1 MTKFLD
7 DRAEN
12 SIMQTITIAVSAIL
26 IASGLVTAPGLIN
39 NARDNNARNDLSNV
53 ALAQEFSLSDSG
65 KYSSKVMPGAKNDG
79 SLDELA
85 GGPKYTL
92 SRDAVVTATT
102 CGITPDAYVMTT
114 MSRSGNQF
122 WRVSDNANTYSNEA
136 DVRAHLAACLTGVD
150 LGMGNDSGTTTPDD
164 NTWSNDAP
172 VGSYFNRQ
180 GNFLGSINPYGQIF
194 VDSPSSKQLEQLKDI
209 EPAVYHVYNPETD
222 LLLKSKPFADTPGE
236 ITYEGRVI
244 ARFTD
249 SVITEY
255 SNANNT
261 SQANIGIMV
270 NDLYYPE
277 LRDIY
282 LSFTGNAKI
291 NYPSLNLTVPMM
303 ANPDQMAQWNPAGVE
318 SNDYTFVR
326 SSGKLSDAANESFVA
341 FDANGMDVS
350 HSSYQ
355 FYNMAG
361 LSNSFPASS
370 GTKNTPTDIYYS
382 PTGDSGTFSKVGE
395 TKKLVWNPASISQL
409 QLPDLSKYDDA
420 AGTWKLVTHLN
431 GDSYTFMGNM
441 KM

>member
-180 GNFLGSINPYGQIF
+180 GNFIGGLNPAGQIF

-222 LLLKSKPFADTPGE
+222 LLMKSKALPDTAGE

-249 SVITEY
+249 SFITEY
-255 SNANNT
+255 SNASDT
-261 SQANIGIMV
+261 SQTNIGILT

-282 LSFTGNAKI
+282 LSFTGKARI
-291 NYPSLNLTVPMM
+291 GYPSLNLSIPMM
-303 ANPDQMAQWNPAGVE
+303 SNPDQMAQWNPAGVV
-318 SNDYTFVR
+318 SNDYTFLR
-326 SSGKLSDAANESFVA
+326 SAGTLSDATSGSAVLFEN
-341 FDANGMDVS
+341 NGVDVS
-350 HSSYQ
+350 HSSYA
-355 FYNMAG
+355 FYNKMG
-361 LSNSFPASS
+361 LTNPNLASAAV
-370 GTKNTPTDIYYS
+370 KDTPTDIYYS
-382 PTGDSGTFSKVGE
+382 PTGDSGTFSKVAE
-395 TKKLVWNPASISQL
+395 TNKLRWDPTSIAGL
-409 QLPDLSKYDDA
+409 QLPDLSKYNDA
-420 AGTWKLVTHLN
+420 AGTWKIVTHLN

>member
-172 VGSYFNRQ
+172 DGSYFNSST
-180 GNFLGSINPYGQIF
+180 NFIGSITPKAQQILNT
-194 VDSPSSKQLEQLKDI
+194 PSSKPLEALSDI
-209 EPAVYHVYNPETD
+209 EPGLYVVDEGK
-222 LLLKSKPFADTPGE
+222 LLARQKILNNTPGE
-236 ITYEGRVI
+236 VVYQGRVI
-244 ARFTD
+244 GRFT
-249 SVITEY
+249 SSFLSEY
-255 SNANNT
+255 SNADNPKQT
-261 SQANIGIMV
+261 SIGIIM
-270 NDLYYPE
+270 NDLYYPN
-277 LRDIY
+277 LRDISS
-282 LSFTGNAKI
+282 SFTGDARV
-291 NYPSLNLTVPMM
+291 NYPSLNISIPMV
-303 ANPDQMAQWNPAGVE
+303 ANADQMHQWDASAVVTGNYSFIREGFTDSLQQSILFDSTKVDL
-318 SNDYTFVR
+318 SR
-326 SSGKLSDAANESFVA
+326 STYA
-341 FDANGMDVS
+341 
-350 HSSYQ
+350 
-355 FYNMAG
+355 FYNKMG
-361 LSNSFPASS
+361 LNNTGAASMPM
-370 GTKNTPTDIYYS
+370 KDTPTDLYYS
-382 PTGDSGTFSKVGE
+382 PTGDSGKFTKVG
-395 TKKLVWNPASISQL
+395 TIDKLMWSPGYVVIDE
-409 QLPDLSKYDDA
+409 LPDLSQYDEPN
-420 AGTWKLVTHLN
+420 GTFKIVTYIE
-431 GDSYTFMGNM
+431 GDSYTFMGDI
-441 KM
+441 KR

>member
-1 MTKFLD
+1 MTTFID

-26 IASGLVTAPGLIN
+26 IAAGLVTAPGLIN
-39 NARDNNARNDLSNV
+39 NARDTNARDDLANV

-65 KYSSKVMPGAKNDG
+65 KYSTKVMPGVKGDG
-79 SLDELA
+79 SLDELE

-92 SRDAVVTATT
+92 SGGGIVTATT
-102 CGITPDAYVMTT
+102 CGTSPDAYVMTT
-114 MSRSGNQF
+114 MSKSGKQF
-122 WRVSDNANTYSNEA
+122 WRVSEDSNTYSNEA
-136 DVRAHLAACLTGVD
+136 DVRNNLAACLTGVD
-150 LGMGNDSGTTTPDD
+150 LGIGSDSGTTTPDD

-180 GNFLGSINPYGQIF
+180 GNFLGSIGPYGQIF
-194 VDSPSSKQLEQLKDI
+194 VDSPSSKQLEQLKDV
-209 EPAVYHVYNPETD
+209 EPAVYHVYNPEAD
-222 LLLKSKPFADTPGE
+222 LLLKSKSFSDTPGE

-255 SNANNT
+255 SNAANT
-261 SQANIGIMV
+261 SQANIGILV

-277 LRDIY
+277 LRDIH
-282 LSFTGNAKI
+282 LSFTGKAKI
-291 NYPSLNLTVPMM
+291 SYPSLNLDVPMM
-303 ANPDQMAQWNPAGVE
+303 ANPDQMAQWNPAGVV
-318 SNDYTFVR
+318 SSDYTFLR
-326 SSGKLSDAANESFVA
+326 SSGKLSDAVNESIML
-341 FDANGMDVS
+341 FDANGVDVS

-355 FYNMAG
+355 FYNKAG
-361 LSNSFPASS
+361 LSNPFPASS
-370 GTKNTPTDIYYS
+370 SVKNTPTDIYYS

-395 TKKLVWNPASISQL
+395 TNKLMWSPSSISQL
-409 QLPDLSKYDDA
+409 KLPDLSKYDDA

-431 GDSYTFMGNM
+431 GDSYTFMGNI